1 MNPSTDEIVSA
12 VQETPAE
19 IVFILPNNKNIYMVS
34 QQAARIVKNRHV
46 VVLNTASVPEGVA
59 AMLAFD
65 PEADC
70 AANEAAMQAAI
81 AHVTTLSVTYA
92 VRDTKIGETVIKEGE
107 ILGLI
112 GGKIACS
119 STTRED
125 CVRKMIES
133 VSDAAVITI
142 YYGEGVEEAQAQE
155 MSALLQERYPE
166 AEIMMLCGAQPV
178 YSYIISIE

>member
-1 MNPSTDEIVSA
+1 
-12 VQETPAE
+12 
-19 IVFILPNNKNIYMVS
+19 MVS

-81 AHVTTLSVTYA
+81 EHVTTLSVTYA

-112 GGKIACS
+112 DGKIACS
-119 STTRED
+119 SATRED

-133 VSDAAVITI
+133 VSDASVITV
-142 YYGEGVEEAQAQE
+142 YYGEGVEDAEAQE
-155 MSALLQERYPE
+155 MSALLQEQYPGV
-166 AEIMMLCGAQPV
+166 EIMVLCGAQPV